1 MSIIMSFKMAFSSVL
16 ASKVRSFLTM
26 LGIIIGVSA
35 VIILVSM
42 VTAATKDMRTQL
54 EGMGTNLVSVNIWRG
69 GWGNTRSITVADV
82 NQFCEENA
90 EIIAYHSPA
99 IESGVNVK
107 YGSTTLSAE
116 LYGVSEDYAAIRNR
130 EAVEG
135 RFITAS
141 DVENRSAVCVVGQYI
156 VNELFKGQ
164 DPIGQEIK
172 LSCMVEQFSAGGRE
186 MQLNS
191 AMFTIVGV
199 LDQKSSNMSA
209 YGDDGMII
217 IPYTKAQRFIS
228 NNNVNSFVISA
239 VSGDKTSEVTE
250 KVENFLYNKFKSN
263 GSYYVMD
270 QAEMLGSID
279 EALSVMAILAGGI
292 AGISLLVAGI
302 GIMNIMLVTVT
313 ERTREIGIR
322 KSIGARTGTILVQ
335 FLIESAVLSCMGG
348 VIGIVLG
355 VAGSAGI
362 CRAMGMPVLSI
373 FDQMGIILIAF
384 LFSAAMGILFG
395 LYPARRAA
403 KLNPVDAL
411 RFE

>member
-26 LGIIIGVSA
+26 LGIIIGVAA

-42 VTAATKDMRTQL
+42 VTAATKDMLTQL

-82 NQFCEENA
+82 NQFCEENS
-90 EIIAYHSPA
+90 EIIAYHSPS
-99 IESGVNVK
+99 IDSGVNIK
-107 YGSTTLSAE
+107 YGSTTLSTQ

-172 LSCMVEQFSAGGRE
+172 LSCMIEQFSAGGHE

-191 AMFTIVGV
+191 SMFTIVGV
-199 LDQKSSNMSA
+199 LDQKSSNLSP
-209 YGDDGMII
+209 YGDDAMIM

-239 VSGDKTSEVTE
+239 ASGDKTSEVTE
-250 KVENFLYNKFKSN
+250 KVENFLYNKFKN
-263 GSYYVMD
+263 DGSYYVMD

-279 EALSVMAILAGGI
+279 EMLSVMALLAGGI

-322 KSIGARTGTILVQ
+322 KSIGARTGTILMQ

-355 VAGSAGI
+355 VAGAAGI
-362 CRAMGMPVLSI
+362 CKAMGLPVLTI
-373 FDQMGIILIAF
+373 VDQMGIILIAF
-384 LFSAAMGILFG
+384 LFSAAMGIVFG
-395 LYPARRAA
+395 MYPARRAA